1 MEEYNNDRLREACVE
16 LREIIAN
23 NKAHLDDL
31 QEQIDESKAGNT
43 TIDRLQIGKA
53 GPVAALETMKHSLAY
68 MKGGLKVSDCQP
80 NCKLQYY
87 GFVLH
92 HFKVFTVF
100 R

>member
-1 MEEYNNDRLREACVE
+1 
-16 LREIIAN
+16 
-23 NKAHLDDL
+23 LDDL

>member
-1 MEEYNNDRLREACVE
+1 MEEYNNDRLREACAE

-53 GPVAALETMKHSLAY
+53 GPVAALETMKHSLAH